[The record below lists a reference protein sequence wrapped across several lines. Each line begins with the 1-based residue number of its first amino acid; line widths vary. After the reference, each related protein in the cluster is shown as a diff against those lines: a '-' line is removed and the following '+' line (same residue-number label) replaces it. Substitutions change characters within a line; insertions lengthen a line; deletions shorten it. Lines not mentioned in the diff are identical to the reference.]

1 MDSMW
6 VIKTVGMLVISFI
19 IGMAF
24 FFFTNPSSIEQ
35 RKKQLESVLSLIIN
49 FVIFVWISKI
59 ILNLSLFVSDPLAVL
74 AYPSHSTAFYSAT
87 AFLVINIIY
96 RVRRHNMNVMA
107 WLEGF
112 TPVFLAA
119 AFSYEFFA
127 MLESAH
133 LSGIIQLIFL
143 MGLLV
148 VYLILDRKV
157 SSAKRAL
164 LLMTVWAL
172 GQFILSFIDPQVAVF
187 GYRLSRWFSLAIVI
201 VFAGYIFYNQRKQVL

>member
-24 FFFTNPSSIEQ
+24 FFFTNQSSIEQ
-35 RKKQLESVLSLIIN
+35 RKKQLESVLLLIIN

-74 AYPSHSTAFYSAT
+74 AYPSPSTAFYLAT
-87 AFLVINIIY
+87 AFLVTNIIY
-96 RVRRHNMNVMA
+96 RVWRHNMNVME
-107 WLEGF
+107 WLEAF

-119 AFSYEFFA
+119 AFSYEFFD
-127 MLESAH
+127 MLGSAH
-133 LSGIIQLIFL
+133 PSGIIRLIFL

-172 GQFILSFIDPQVAVF
+172 GQFILSFIDPQVALF
-187 GYRLSRWFSLAIVI
+187 GYRLSKWFSLAIVI
-201 VFAGYIFYNQRKQVL
+201 VFVGYIFYNQRKQVL